1 MAAQLIS
8 IEEALGPDLRL
19 LIRLMRLVPDR
30 DKDDDC
36 LRRLVAFRLLK
47 DGENRTQAFL
57 LAKIRK
63 MIQCAYTGR
72 LYDFIKDDSSLGAC
86 TSDSS
91 QGDPP
96 DIA

>member
-1 MAAQLIS
+1 MAAELIS
-8 IEEALGPDLRL
+8 IEETLGADVRILV
-19 LIRLMRLVPDR
+19 RLMRLVPDK
-30 DKDDDC
+30 DKDDGC

-47 DGENRTQAFL
+47 DGEDSTQAFL
-57 LAKIRK
+57 LAKIRQ

-72 LYDFIKDDSSLGAC
+72 LYDFIKDDSSRGAC

-96 DIA
+96 EMA

>member
-1 MAAQLIS
+1 MAAELIS
-8 IEEALGPDLRL
+8 IEEALGTDMRM
-19 LIRLMRLVPDR
+19 LIRLMRLVPEK

-47 DGENRTQAFL
+47 DGEKRTQAFL

-72 LYDFIKDDSSLGAC
+72 LHDFIRDDSRLAHVGPY
-86 TSDSS
+86 T
-91 QGDPP
+91 DPP
-96 DIA
+96 EIA